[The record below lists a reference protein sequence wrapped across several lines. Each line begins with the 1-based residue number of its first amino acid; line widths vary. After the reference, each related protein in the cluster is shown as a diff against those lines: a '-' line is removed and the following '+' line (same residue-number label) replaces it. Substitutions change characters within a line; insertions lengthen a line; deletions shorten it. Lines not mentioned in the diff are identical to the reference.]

1 MINLLTKDEIQILLK
16 NINQNMKSYN
26 DDITKKMEQSDRIE
40 LDSMKVKRPN
50 LRLHEAFSG
59 QFTKNGSI

>member
-1 MINLLTKDEIQILLK
+1 MNLLTRDEIQILLK

-26 DDITKKMEQSDRIE
+26 DDIEKKMEQSDRIE

-59 QFTKNGSI
+59 QLTKNGHM

>member
-1 MINLLTKDEIQILLK
+1 MNLLTRDEIQILLK

-26 DDITKKMEQSDRIE
+26 DDIAKKMEQSDRIE

-50 LRLHEAFSG
+50 LRLHEVFSG
-59 QFTKNGSI
+59 QLTKNGRM